1 MTLKRIY
8 FCYLKTL
15 HRTPA
20 DWEERKKKTAHLGGK
35 CEANNGMTPANR
47 GITPANRQKK
57 TANKGGVYGKI
68 PV

>member
-20 DWEERKKKTAHLGGK
+20 DWEERKKKTAHLGGFVGFVLFSGL
-35 CEANNGMTPANR
+35 AGV
-47 GITPANRQKK
+47 KK
-57 TANKGGVYGKI
+57 ARIMRAG
-68 PV
+68 